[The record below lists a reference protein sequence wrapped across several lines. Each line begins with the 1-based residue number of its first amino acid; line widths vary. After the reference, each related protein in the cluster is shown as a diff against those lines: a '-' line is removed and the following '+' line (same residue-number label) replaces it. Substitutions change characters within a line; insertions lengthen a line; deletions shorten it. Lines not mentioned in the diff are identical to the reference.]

1 MEQAVELRERRS
13 FKEVWMI
20 TIGHGL
26 THWYPATFYMLLPII
41 GKELGLTF
49 TQIGFIISFQY
60 IASSISNI
68 PGGMLVDMVGRKSLL
83 MATSLFWVGFPYL
96 LMSLTHSYWMLLLC
110 VALVGIGNNL
120 WHPTAI
126 PTLSQRFPE
135 RKGFVLSIHGLG
147 ANLGDALAPLAMGT
161 LLAILDWRQVV
172 AFNIVPG
179 LLMALIILFFLRN
192 LYVTSKKKKTDADAQ
207 SGNEEK
213 LTFKEY
219 FSGVAGLF
227 KNPSLILIS
236 TSSGFRSMTQNVLYT
251 FLPLYLAYEMLFNE
265 FWVGFSLFVLQAA
278 GMIAAP
284 ISGILSDKIGRKTI
298 IMGSMF
304 MTAVVFLMMAIANGS
319 KLFVVFIG
327 ILGFFLYAIRPVMQ
341 AWLMETT
348 PKKMAGTSIG
358 FLFGVQSMF
367 SALAPVAAGLIADRF
382 GLYSTFYFVAITIV
396 LANVLIFFMPN
407 TVKEGASPSAGMKA

>member
-1 MEQAVELRERRS
+1 MEQAVELREKRS

>member
-41 GKELGLTF
+41 GRELGLTF

-319 KLFVVFIG
+319 KLFVVFVG